1 MPDNRRKRS
10 NDESRLLALA
20 IRIGINAAALWLAS
34 EWVRGFEI
42 EGWKSVLV
50 TASIFAVV
58 NTIIAPV
65 AQLLGAPIS
74 CVTMG
79 IFVLVIN
86 AAMLGLTVAVA
97 AALDANVE
105 VDGVL
110 GIFVAALLISLVSWG
125 LNLFVGKPLKRA
137 FR

>member
-1 MPDNRRKRS
+1 MPDDRRKRS
-10 NDESRLLALA
+10 NDESRLLTLA

-34 EWVRGFEI
+34 QWVPGFDI
-42 EGWKSVLV
+42 NGWQSILA
-50 TASIFAVV
+50 TATIFAVV
-58 NTIIAPV
+58 NAVIAPV

-86 AAMLGLTVAVA
+86 AAMLGLAVWIA
-97 AALDANVE
+97 AAFDVNVD
-105 VDGVL
+105 VDGVW
-110 GIFVAALLISLVSWG
+110 GVFVAALLISFVSWL

-137 FR
+137 LR

>member
-1 MPDNRRKRS
+1 MPDERRKRS

-34 EWVRGFEI
+34 QWVPGFDI
-42 EGWKSVLV
+42 NGWQSILA
-50 TASIFAVV
+50 TATIFAVV
-58 NTIIAPV
+58 NAVIAPV

-86 AAMLGLTVAVA
+86 AAMLGLAVWIA
-97 AALDANVE
+97 AAFDVNVD
-105 VDGVL
+105 VDGVW
-110 GIFVAALLISLVSWG
+110 GVFVAALLISFVSWL

-137 FR
+137 LR